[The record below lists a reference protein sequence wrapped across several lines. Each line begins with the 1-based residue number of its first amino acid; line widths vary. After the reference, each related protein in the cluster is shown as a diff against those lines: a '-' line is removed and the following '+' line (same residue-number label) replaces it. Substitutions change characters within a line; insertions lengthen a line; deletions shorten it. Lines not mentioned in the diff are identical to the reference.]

1 MNFENFALGSWF
13 KGDGKGTPLYDAITG
28 KELGRASSK
37 GLDFNQM
44 LEYARDKGGNSLRKL
59 TFQERGLML
68 KALALHLY
76 KIKDKF
82 YDLSYSTGATKLDSW
97 IDIEGGIGNLF
108 ANSSL
113 RRQFPDLPFYID
125 GDSANLSK
133 EGSFM
138 GHHIMVPRE
147 GVAVHINAF
156 NFPIW
161 GMLEKIAV
169 NLMAGMPA
177 IVKPATLTCYLTE
190 LMVKEIVSTNI
201 LP

>member
-28 KELGRASSK
+28 NELGRASSK

-82 YDLSYSTGATKLDSW
+82 YTV
-97 IDIEGGIGNLF
+97 E
-108 ANSSL
+108 SL
-113 RRQFPDLPFYID
+113 E
-125 GDSANLSK
+125 N
-133 EGSFM
+133 
-138 GHHIMVPRE
+138 
-147 GVAVHINAF
+147 
-156 NFPIW
+156 
-161 GMLEKIAV
+161 
-169 NLMAGMPA
+169 
-177 IVKPATLTCYLTE
+177 
-190 LMVKEIVSTNI
+190 VS
-201 LP
+201 